1 MLNYVIVIIE
11 FEMINNHDLHFGKVL
26 ICEMLPQKKRQS
38 YLSKQKK
45 RNVTP
50 RERQQG
56 GVLGQ
61 YQ

>member
-50 RERQQG
+50 RERQ
-56 GVLGQ
+56 
-61 YQ
+61 